1 MPDALED
8 APQTVGVVKRAPH
21 RFDPP
26 CGPGVRPC
34 AGNGPRLLQ
43 MFARSWSPR
52 GPLLLLAEGVYS
64 LTDPPL
70 RLLRR
75 VIPPV
80 RLGGVALDFSFLVLL
95 IALQIAISAL
105 SRL

>member
-1 MPDALED
+1 MS
-8 APQTVGVVKRAPH
+8 QVGQILATILFIYQIIFFARIVL
-21 RFDPP
+21 D
-26 CGPGVRPC
+26 
-34 AGNGPRLLQ
+34 LLQ
-43 MFARSWSPR
+43 MFARSWAPR
-52 GPLLLLAEGVYS
+52 GPLLLVAEAIYS
-64 LTDPPL
+64 VTDPPL

-95 IALQIAISAL
+95 IVLQILISML

>member
-1 MPDALED
+1 MSQVGQILATALFIYQIVFFARIVLD
-8 APQTVGVVKRAPH
+8 
-21 RFDPP
+21 
-26 CGPGVRPC
+26 
-34 AGNGPRLLQ
+34 LLQ

-52 GPLLLLAEGVYS
+52 GPLLLVAEAVYS

-95 IALQIAISAL
+95 IVLQIAISAL

>member
-1 MPDALED
+1 MG
-8 APQTVGVVKRAPH
+8 QVGQILATILFIYQLVFFARIVL
-21 RFDPP
+21 D
-26 CGPGVRPC
+26 
-34 AGNGPRLLQ
+34 LLQ

-52 GPLLLLAEGVYS
+52 GPLLLVAEAVYS
-64 LTDPPL
+64 VTDPPL

-75 VIPPV
+75 FIPPV

-95 IALQIAISAL
+95 IVLQIAISML